1 MSVSRHKG
9 IFILYY
15 SIEFHLDVPKW
26 IKELEEQFDCLHER
40 LVNELSEG
48 GTSMDQVLRI
58 LTKLPFTFRME
69 YESAIQIMS
78 PELEEKEVIPKL
90 FYRLNPLFTFIDYE
104 LLQHLVSKFGSQ
116 ELKQEMTSYIEKV
129 QLFKKVTTISELID
143 YWPGLEVPLIDHK
156 VLRAKFSD
164 DPRSYTL
171 EKLDSFRHRFYNKL
185 RRSEFVAVSI
195 LISLEAANS
204 FIVVWFIPT
213 VAIQEL
219 SVAFRYMDGA
229 FLQTEQILEL
239 SLGEQTLY
247 QSSVAA
253 ECMMSSM
260 MGPLAPYTHV
270 STPQSF
276 FLQQSL
282 IIKC

>member
-48 GTSMDQVLRI
+48 GISMDQVLRI

-78 PELEEKEVIPKL
+78 PELEEKEVIHKL

-116 ELKQEMTSYIEKV
+116 ELKQEMAIYTEKV
-129 QLFKKVTTISELID
+129 QLFKKVTTISELIHC
-143 YWPGLEVPLIDHK
+143 WPGLEVPQIDHR

-171 EKLDSFRHRFYNKL
+171 ERLDSFRNRFYNKL

-195 LISLEAANS
+195 LMSLEAANS
-204 FIVVWFIPT
+204 FIAVWFIPN

-219 SVAFRYMDGA
+219 LVALRYMDGA
-229 FLQTEQILEL
+229 FLQTEHIFEL

-253 ECMMSSM
+253 ECMTSSM
-260 MGPLAPYTHV
+260 MGPLSAFTHV
-270 STPQSF
+270 STLQKF
-276 FLQQSL
+276 FL
-282 IIKC
+282 

>member
-1 MSVSRHKG
+1 M
-9 IFILYY
+9 FP
-15 SIEFHLDVPKW
+15 LDVSKR
-26 IKELEEQFDCLHER
+26 IEALEQQFDCLHER
-40 LVNELSEG
+40 LVDELSDG
-48 GTSMDQVLRI
+48 DTSVRQVLQA
-58 LTKLPFTFRME
+58 LTKLPFTFRKE
-69 YESAIQIMS
+69 YESTIQSML
-78 PELEEKEVIPKL
+78 PELEEKEVIYNL

-104 LLQHLVSKFGSQ
+104 LLQHLISKFGSPG
-116 ELKQEMTSYIEKV
+116 LKQEMTSYTAKV

-143 YWPGLEVPLIDHK
+143 CWPGLDVLHIDHK
-156 VLRAKFSD
+156 ILRAKFSD

-171 EKLDSFRHRFYNKL
+171 EKLDSFRNRFYNKL

-195 LISLEAANS
+195 LMLLEAANS
-204 FIVVWFIPT
+204 FIAVWFIPT
-213 VAIQEL
+213 AAIQEL
-219 SVAFRYMDGA
+219 LVAFRYMDEI

-253 ECMMSSM
+253 ECMTSSM
-260 MGPLAPYTHV
+260 MGPLAAFTHV
-270 STPQSF
+270 STLQSF